1 MALQLDRE
9 SFSYVYRYIM
19 RYIVRNQRTAC
30 KVMFS
35 LLPSAGMDDEKY
47 KELCDEFG
55 NHIRE
60 SLRKSD
66 IFMPNRSSRYF
77 VLLTDIDQA
86 SIETV
91 VSNLLN
97 SWRSTHGNRLMI
109 LDETEFVD
117 NSAGGKNPARPEGFQ
132 IAVVDDDVVNLQ
144 LAGRILSKAGFY
156 VAALKS
162 GPALLDYIEN
172 NTPSLISLD
181 INMPV
186 MDGVETLAEIRNQKL
201 VDEKT
206 AIIALT
212 ANVISGAREEYLS
225 LGFNDYLSKPID
237 PDRLEGMLMKYLP
250 ENDDD
255 KKTDEETILTSL
267 EKTGDTDYLKAH
279 HTELSSLIE
288 EKCKVIRDIL

>member
-1 MALQLDRE
+1 
-9 SFSYVYRYIM
+9 M
-19 RYIVRNQRTAC
+19 RNRN
-30 KVMFS
+30 
-35 LLPSAGMDDEKY
+35 
-47 KELCDEFG
+47 
-55 NHIRE
+55 N
-60 SLRKSD
+60 
-66 IFMPNRSSRYF
+66 RYF

-91 VSNLLN
+91 VSNFLN

-109 LDETEFVD
+109 LDENEFVD

-172 NTPSLISLD
+172 NTPSLILLD

-186 MDGVETLAEIRNQKL
+186 MDGVETLAEISNRKL
-201 VDEKT
+201 VDEK
-206 AIIALT
+206 A
-212 ANVISGAREEYLS
+212 
-225 LGFNDYLSKPID
+225 
-237 PDRLEGMLMKYLP
+237 
-250 ENDDD
+250 
-255 KKTDEETILTSL
+255 
-267 EKTGDTDYLKAH
+267 GDTDYLKAH